1 MTSRPLAFIILAT
14 VLILGGQQAHNA
26 AIRAT
31 VWVCIRSILHGF
43 WIH

>member
-1 MTSRPLAFIILAT
+1 MNPRTLSFLLLAA
-14 VLILGGQQAHNA
+14 VLILGSQQAHNA

-43 WIH
+43 GIH